1 MLVCLVT
8 AVTTANRIS
17 QDFSAKT
24 FIYQSDSSVAS
35 FHSMEQFFF
44 LLSYFSFS
52 LDTRES
58 SYLNAIAAAGVAYQI
73 TKGCSLGDWDVCN
86 CASQPQKRGQKAGEA
101 SWEWGGCSED
111 FGFGSRYSKEFM
123 DPDKNPE
130 KDLSK
135 FITQHNNEAGRKVCL
150 EYQFFGGE
158 GGEVGE
164 EGVVERD

>member
-1 MLVCLVT
+1 MLPLFT
-8 AVTTANRIS
+8 QWN
-17 QDFSAKT
+17 
-24 FIYQSDSSVAS
+24 S
-35 FHSMEQFFF
+35 FFFF

-150 EYQFFGGE
+150 EY
-158 GGEVGE
+158 
-164 EGVVERD
+164 